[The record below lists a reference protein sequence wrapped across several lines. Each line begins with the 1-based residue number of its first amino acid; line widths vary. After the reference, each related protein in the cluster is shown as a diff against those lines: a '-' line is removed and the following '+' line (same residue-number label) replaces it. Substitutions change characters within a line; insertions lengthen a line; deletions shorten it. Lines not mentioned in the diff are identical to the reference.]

1 MDIRKGLATGV
12 FAAAV
17 LAMAPGTASA
27 ENLNPE
33 LLVGTCVVCHGQG
46 GDSQGHIPA
55 LNDMGAG
62 KIASTMAEFR
72 DGKRPGTI
80 MPKIAA
86 GYTPAQIQ
94 IIADTIG
101 MK

>member
-17 LAMAPGTASA
+17 LAMAPASASA
-27 ENLNPE
+27 ENLNPQ
-33 LLVGTCVVCHGQG
+33 LLVGSCVVCHGPG
-46 GDSQGHIPA
+46 GHSQGHIPA
-55 LNDMGAG
+55 IDEMSAS
-62 KIASTMAEFR
+62 KIADTMAAFR

-86 GYTPAQIQ
+86 GFTPEQIK
-94 IIADTIG
+94 IISENIG

>member
-17 LAMAPGTASA
+17 LAFAPGSASA

-33 LLVGTCVVCHGQG
+33 LVAGTCVVCHGPG
-46 GDSQGHIPA
+46 GVSQGHIPSIDGMSA
-55 LNDMGAG
+55 DR
-62 KIASTMAEFR
+62 IATIMAEFR

-80 MPKIAA
+80 MPKIAQ
-86 GYTPAQIQ
+86 GFTPAQIQ
-94 IIADTIG
+94 LLANAFG
-101 MK
+101 AK

>member
-17 LAMAPGTASA
+17 LAIAPGTASA

-33 LLVGTCVVCHGQG
+33 LLVGTCVVCHGPG

-55 LNDMGAG
+55 LNEMGAG
-62 KIASTMAEFR
+62 KIVSSMEEFR
-72 DGKRPGTI
+72 DNKRPGTI
-80 MPKIAA
+80 MPRIAK
-86 GYTPAQIQ
+86 GYTPEQIQ